1 MTQILTRLEDD
12 PAQILRA
19 YQTIAVVGLSPK
31 PERPS
36 HEVALYMRAAGYEI
50 IPVNP
55 GHEHLLGVPCY
66 PDLLALPQRV
76 EIACIFRN
84 AKEVPAIVQQAI
96 AIQAKVVWMQLGIV
110 HAEAA
115 ALARAAGL
123 QVIMDRCLMVDH
135 QFYSPSLTG
144 RAAG

>member
-1 MTQILTRLEDD
+1 VTQILTRLEGD

-55 GHEHLLGVPCY
+55 GHEQLLGVRCY
-66 PDLLALPQRV
+66 PDLASIPQRV
-76 EIACIFRN
+76 EIVCIFRN
-84 AKEVPAIVQQAI
+84 AKEVPAIVKQAI
-96 AIQAKVVWMQLGIV
+96 AIKAKVVWMQLGIV
-110 HAEAA
+110 HVEAA
-115 ALARAAGL
+115 AMARDAGL

-135 QFYSPSLTG
+135 QFYSPALTAREEG
-144 RAAG
+144 